1 MSQRSLY
8 IGVDLREENSQLA
21 LLAPQGEEPKLVFDP
36 RDKTENTQ
44 IPTVVTIP
52 GSRETVG
59 HFLKKIV
66 NGEPIFAAGVESDPV
81 NVLAAYF
88 QKILS
93 FTRREY
99 PEGMIRRLVVTT
111 KYRDFRFIS
120 QIYQALEKLGIGK
133 DRAMVV
139 DRRQCFVY
147 YVMNQKKDLWVNQ
160 VGVFDYEDHEITYF
174 QMHVDRYQHPPF
186 VTVMERQYPDY
197 VKMLEEPVPEESGE
211 NARGSVVEAMVK
223 GALHGQVITTVYMT
237 GKGFAD
243 GFADAI
249 MTQLCVGRHVFRGDN
264 LYVFGACFI
273 AREYS
278 GEKKMEPFLYM
289 DEDTIPVNITMQAYT
304 NAKVQEIMLA
314 KAGTPWYQVDYEV
327 DPDRRWRRGTADP
340 GVSCEREKRTYPYSS
355 NGRDSG
361 AASTAK
367 RGLDYRS
374 ALPELINVFLRS
386 VTRDLETFSH
396 RHTGSGRKRS
406 LCKGRW

>member
-59 HFLKKIV
+59 HFLEKIV
-66 NGEPIFAAGVESDPV
+66 KGEPIFAAGVESDPV

-99 PEGMIRRLVVTT
+99 PGGMIRRLVVTT

-133 DRAMVV
+133 DRAMV
-139 DRRQCFVY
+139 
-147 YVMNQKKDLWVNQ
+147 
-160 VGVFDYEDHEITYF
+160 
-174 QMHVDRYQHPPF
+174 VDRYQHPPF

-327 DPDRRWRRGTADP
+327 DLIAD
-340 GVSCEREKRTYPYSS
+340 GEEELQIRVYHVREKNAYTHILPMDGIQ
-355 NGRDSG
+355 GRLDRK
-361 AASTAK
+361 A
-367 RGLDYRS
+367 RIGLQIRF
-374 ALPELINVFLRS
+374 AGVGKCIF
-386 VTRDLETFSH
+386 TIRDKGFGNFFPSSH
-396 RHTGSGRKRS
+396 RIWEETIVV
-406 LCKGRW
+406 

>member
-1 MSQRSLY
+1 MGQRSLY
-8 IGVDLREENSQLA
+8 IGVDLREEYSQLA
-21 LLAPQGEEPKLVFDP
+21 LLVPQGQEPKPVGDP
-36 RDKTENTQ
+36 RDESGETK

-52 GSRETVG
+52 GTKETIG
-59 HFLKKIV
+59 HFLEKIV
-66 NGEPIFAAGVESDPV
+66 NDEPIYAAGVETDAV

-111 KYRDFRFIS
+111 KYRDFRFVS

-147 YVMNQKKDLWVNQ
+147 YVLNQKKDLWVNQ
-160 VGVFDYEDHEITYF
+160 VGLFDYEDHEITYY
-174 QMHVDRYQHPPF
+174 QMHMDRYQHPPL
-186 VTVMERQYPDY
+186 VTVSQKEYPDY
-197 VKMLEEPVPEESGE
+197 VKMLEEPGIEVKEKP
-211 NARGSVVEAMVK
+211 SVVETMVQ
-223 GALHGQVITTVYMT
+223 GALHGQVITSVYMT

-243 GFADAI
+243 GFADAV

-264 LYVFGACFI
+264 LYVFGACFV

-289 DEDTIPVNITMQAYT
+289 DEDTIPVNISMQAYT

-327 DPDRRWRRGTADP
+327 DLISDGEDELQIR
-340 GVSCEREKRTYPYSS
+340 VS
-355 NGRDSG
+355 DM
-361 AASTAK
+361 
-367 RGLDYRS
+367 
-374 ALPELINVFLRS
+374 
-386 VTRDLETFSH
+386 
-396 RHTGSGRKRS
+396 RKRS
-406 LCKGRW
+406 AHTHILTMDGIRGRLDRKARIGLQIRFAGVDKCIFTLRDKGFGNFFPSSHRIWEETIML

>member
-1 MSQRSLY
+1 MGQRSLY
-8 IGVDLREENSQLA
+8 IGVDLREEYSQLA
-21 LLAPQGEEPKLVFDP
+21 LLVPQGQEPKPVGDP
-36 RDKTENTQ
+36 RDEFGETK

-52 GSRETVG
+52 GTKETIG
-59 HFLKKIV
+59 HFLEKIV
-66 NGEPIFAAGVESDPV
+66 NDEPIYAAGVETDAV

-111 KYRDFRFIS
+111 KYRDFRFVS

-147 YVMNQKKDLWVNQ
+147 YVLNQKKDLWVNQ
-160 VGVFDYEDHEITYF
+160 VGLFDYEDHEITYY
-174 QMHVDRYQHPPF
+174 QMHMDRYQHPPL
-186 VTVMERQYPDY
+186 VTVSQKEYPDY
-197 VKMLEEPVPEESGE
+197 VKMLEEPGIDISEKP
-211 NARGSVVEAMVK
+211 SVVETMVQ
-223 GALHGQVITTVYMT
+223 GALHGQVITSVYMT

-243 GFADAI
+243 GFADAV

-264 LYVFGACFI
+264 LYVFGACFV

-289 DEDTIPVNITMQAYT
+289 DEDTIPVNISMQAYT

-327 DPDRRWRRGTADP
+327 DLISDGEDELQIR
-340 GVSCEREKRTYPYSS
+340 VS
-355 NGRDSG
+355 DM
-361 AASTAK
+361 
-367 RGLDYRS
+367 
-374 ALPELINVFLRS
+374 
-386 VTRDLETFSH
+386 
-396 RHTGSGRKRS
+396 RKRS
-406 LCKGRW
+406 AHTHILTMDGIRGRLDRKARIGLQIRFAGVDKCIFTLRDKGFGNFFPSSHRIWEETIML

>member
-1 MSQRSLY
+1 MGQRSLY
-8 IGVDLREENSQLA
+8 IGVDLREEYSQLA
-21 LLAPQGEEPKLVFDP
+21 LLVPQGQEPKPVGDP
-36 RDKTENTQ
+36 REESGETK

-52 GSRETVG
+52 GTKETIG
-59 HFLKKIV
+59 HFLEKIV
-66 NGEPIFAAGVESDPV
+66 NDEPIYAAGVETDAV

-111 KYRDFRFIS
+111 KYRDFRFVS
-120 QIYQALEKLGIGK
+120 QIYRALEKLGIGK

-147 YVMNQKKDLWVNQ
+147 YVLNQKKDLWVNQ
-160 VGVFDYEDHEITYF
+160 VGLFDYEDHEITYY
-174 QMHVDRYQHPPF
+174 QMHMDRYQHPPL
-186 VTVMERQYPDY
+186 VTVSQKEYPDY
-197 VKMLEEPVPEESGE
+197 VKMLEEPGIDISEKP
-211 NARGSVVEAMVK
+211 SVVETMVQ
-223 GALHGQVITTVYMT
+223 GALHGQVITSVYMT

-243 GFADAI
+243 GFADAV

-264 LYVFGACFI
+264 LYVFGACFV

-289 DEDTIPVNITMQAYT
+289 DEDTIPVNISMQAYT

-327 DPDRRWRRGTADP
+327 DLISDGEDELQIR
-340 GVSCEREKRTYPYSS
+340 VS
-355 NGRDSG
+355 DM
-361 AASTAK
+361 
-367 RGLDYRS
+367 
-374 ALPELINVFLRS
+374 
-386 VTRDLETFSH
+386 
-396 RHTGSGRKRS
+396 RKRS
-406 LCKGRW
+406 AHTHILTMDGIQGRLDRKARIGLQIRFAGVDKCIFTLRDKGFGNFFPSSHRIWEETIML

>member
-1 MSQRSLY
+1 MGQRSLY
-8 IGVDLREENSQLA
+8 IGVDLREEYSQLA
-21 LLAPQGEEPKLVFDP
+21 LLVPQGQEPKPVGDP
-36 RDKTENTQ
+36 RDEFGETK

-52 GSRETVG
+52 GTKETIG
-59 HFLKKIV
+59 HYLEKIV
-66 NGEPIFAAGVESDPV
+66 NDEPLYAAGVETDAV

-111 KYRDFRFIS
+111 KYRDFRFVS

-147 YVMNQKKDLWVNQ
+147 YVLNQKKDLWVNQ
-160 VGVFDYEDHEITYF
+160 VGLFDYEDHEITYY
-174 QMHVDRYQHPPF
+174 QMHMDRYQHPPL
-186 VTVMERQYPDY
+186 VTVSQKEYPDY
-197 VKMLEEPVPEESGE
+197 VKMLEEPGIDISEKP
-211 NARGSVVEAMVK
+211 SVVETMVQ
-223 GALHGQVITTVYMT
+223 GALHGQVITSVYMT

-243 GFADAI
+243 GFADAV

-264 LYVFGACFI
+264 LYVFGACFV

-289 DEDTIPVNITMQAYT
+289 DEDTIPVNISMQAYT

-327 DPDRRWRRGTADP
+327 DLISDGEDELQIR
-340 GVSCEREKRTYPYSS
+340 VS
-355 NGRDSG
+355 DM
-361 AASTAK
+361 
-367 RGLDYRS
+367 
-374 ALPELINVFLRS
+374 
-386 VTRDLETFSH
+386 
-396 RHTGSGRKRS
+396 RKRS
-406 LCKGRW
+406 AHTHILTMDGIRGRLDRKARIGLQIRFAGVDKCIFTLRDKGFGNFFPSSHRIWEETIML

>member
-1 MSQRSLY
+1 MGQRSLY
-8 IGVDLREENSQLA
+8 IGVDLREEYSQLA
-21 LLAPQGEEPKLVFDP
+21 LLVPQGQEPKPVGDP
-36 RDKTENTQ
+36 REESGETK

-52 GSRETVG
+52 GTKETIG

-66 NGEPIFAAGVESDPV
+66 NDEPVYAAGVETDAV

-111 KYRDFRFIS
+111 KYRDFRFVS
-120 QIYQALEKLGIGK
+120 QIYRALEKLGIGK

-147 YVMNQKKDLWVNQ
+147 YVLNQKKDLWVNQ
-160 VGVFDYEDHEITYF
+160 VGLFDYEDREITYY
-174 QMHVDRYQHPPF
+174 QMHMDRYQHPPL
-186 VTVMERQYPDY
+186 VTVSQKEYPDY
-197 VKMLEEPVPEESGE
+197 VKMLEEPGIDISEKP
-211 NARGSVVEAMVK
+211 SVVETMVQ
-223 GALHGQVITTVYMT
+223 GALHGQVITSVYMT

-243 GFADAI
+243 GFADAV

-264 LYVFGACFI
+264 LYVFGACFV

-289 DEDTIPVNITMQAYT
+289 DEDTIPVNISMQAYT
-304 NAKVQEIMLA
+304 NAKVQEIVLA

-327 DPDRRWRRGTADP
+327 DLISDGEDELQIR
-340 GVSCEREKRTYPYSS
+340 VSDMRQ
-355 NGRDSG
+355 
-361 AASTAK
+361 
-367 RGLDYRS
+367 RS
-374 ALPELINVFLRS
+374 AHTHILTMDGIQGRLDRKARIGLQIRFAGVDKCIFTLRDKGFGNFFPS
-386 VTRDLETFSH
+386 SH
-396 RHTGSGRKRS
+396 RIWEETIM
-406 LCKGRW
+406 L